1 MQKEFFHKEIVN
13 FIQENNQKN
22 TITIKTDT
30 NLIETKIVDSLLL
43 TEIILFVEDISNNSI
58 DIESFDINSFKSI
71 DIIYDTYIQSR

>member
-13 FIQENNQKN
+13 FIQENNHKN
-22 TITIKTDT
+22 TIIIKTDT

-58 DIESFDINSFKSI
+58 DIESFNINSFKSI